1 MDAEQSLIGSVLFR
15 ATASQFDS
23 AAGLWNLWRPKLT
36 GVPQEDV
43 AAGEQY
49 AHELVEAMR
58 VLNMPH
64 LMYQAMVDCHAAHAA
79 AATVRQTD
87 WFMCGFC
94 CKIAEIALARG
105 ASLSE

>member
-23 AAGLWNLWRPKLT
+23 ATGLWNLWCPKLT

-43 AAGEQY
+43 AAGERY
-49 AHELVEAMR
+49 AHELVEIMR

-64 LMYQAMVDCHAAHAA
+64 LMYQAMVDCQAAHAA
-79 AATVRQTD
+79 AVAARQTD
-87 WFMCGFC
+87 WFLCGFC
-94 CKIAEIALARG
+94 CKFAEIALTG
-105 ASLSE
+105 GSSLPE